1 MTALS
6 STSPEWKANNEQFT
20 KSMRCG
26 CLFRPKTRQIRE
38 QTHTNTHMSCLDKGS
53 FHFISRLEVKY
64 ELKTGSA
71 HCWSSARANK
81 NQVANNSIRYIYV
94 RYALRRFKAWFV
106 PLCGTLRMSNIAISQ
121 CCSYAACLGA
131 NCACSNLQLLCARHL
146 NATHTEAGRGTPSH
160 THTHAAN
167 LMKFLWH
174 NQCALVCVCVRVRN
188 LCIML

>member
-26 CLFRPKTRQIRE
+26 CLFRPKARQIRE
-38 QTHTNTHMSCLDKGS
+38 QRHTHLHTCLVCLDKGS

-71 HCWSSARANK
+71 HCWTSARANK
-81 NQVANNSIRYIYV
+81 NQVANNSIRYMYV

-121 CCSYAACLGA
+121 CCSYAACLSA

-160 THTHAAN
+160 THTDTQQIWWN
-167 LMKFLWH
+167 FYGTINVRL
-174 NQCALVCVCVRVRN
+174 CVCVRN